1 VVGVAHDVNQFG
13 IGDVRPQIYVP
24 YTQFGTFPP
33 QTLAVRIKS
42 GNPLRFANTARQ
54 IIWEI
59 DRDQPVNRVRLMD
72 DVVGAAVANQRFSMV
87 LLGTFSALAVLL
99 ASIGLYGVLSYIV
112 TQRTAEMGL
121 RIALGAL
128 PSDVVRLIIRQG
140 GILIFIGI
148 ATGLSL
154 ALGMTQLLSG
164 MLFGVTAL
172 DYPTFA
178 GMAIALLMVGLVAT
192 AVPAY
197 RASRID
203 PVITLRCE

>member
-1 VVGVAHDVNQFG
+1 
-13 IGDVRPQIYVP
+13 
-24 YTQFGTFPP
+24 
-33 QTLAVRIKS
+33 
-42 GNPLRFANTARQ
+42 
-54 IIWEI
+54 
-59 DRDQPVNRVRLMD
+59 
-72 DVVGAAVANQRFSMV
+72 
-87 LLGTFSALAVLL
+87 
-99 ASIGLYGVLSYIV
+99 
-112 TQRTAEMGL
+112 MGL